1 MWVSWMMARQVVI
14 GLLLVTLGF
23 AALAVSF
30 FLLTAW
36 FLD

>member
-14 GLLLVTLGF
+14 GLLLALVFVG
-23 AALAVSF
+23 LAVSF

-36 FLD
+36 FLN

>member
-1 MWVSWMMARQVVI
+1 MWVSWMMARHVVI
-14 GLLLVTLGF
+14 GLLLVALVF
-23 AALAVSF
+23 AALAVAF